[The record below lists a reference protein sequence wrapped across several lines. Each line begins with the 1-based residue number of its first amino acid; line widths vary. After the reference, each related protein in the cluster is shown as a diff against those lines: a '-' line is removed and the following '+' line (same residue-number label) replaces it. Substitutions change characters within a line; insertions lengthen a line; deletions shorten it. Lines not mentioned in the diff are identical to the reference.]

1 MADLRPIDA
10 PFVTLGPSGVSIRDR
25 LGGLLSEDEKVL
37 RMVGAHLGSL
47 ASRDLKARC
56 TDGLDHSTERWASR
70 KRELTAV
77 SSSRWA
83 GAITKATHEQWA
95 LARRGQA
102 AHIHGLEMGIRTI
115 AHRLSLPV
123 GEKGSKRAPG
133 GYRSTHEWFHKT
145 RRLHVLEDRL
155 AAVRADCE
163 SGVVHVTRGGKR
175 LLNTRHNLDAT
186 RLTEAEWRERWEA
199 ERWFLQADGESGKRY
214 GNETIRVTPD
224 GEVSIKL
231 PSSLAEHANSKH
243 GRYVLAGKVRFPHRG
258 QEWADRVEANRAVA
272 YRIDLDVTRERWYL
286 TASWA
291 LPVTKPIPIET
302 ALADGVIGVD
312 TNADHLAAWRLDTHG
327 NPVGQPRRFFY
338 DLSGSADHRDA
349 QVRHA
354 LSRLLNWAKRCG
366 VAAVAVEDLDFA
378 TEKTREKHGRKRRFR
393 QLISGMTTSRLRAR
407 LTSMA
412 DATGI
417 AVIAVDPAYT
427 SKWGAQHW
435 QKPLI
440 SKTRKTT
447 RHDAASIA
455 IGRRAQEHPI
465 RRRTTPPR
473 EDQRDRR
480 GHRIVQAGSLTP
492 GSEEPRPRI
501 PGPRTRSVQPDA
513 ESTRATR
520 TPKTVRS
527 VRSDQVWVQDSLLL
541 TDEERCVGGPP
552 PVRQAGQV
560 RQARRDV
567 GRPGPGGLPC
577 PGLPTSSASCR

>member
-1 MADLRPIDA
+1 MADLRPIGA
-10 PFVTLGPSGVSIRDR
+10 PFVTPGPSGVAIRDR
-25 LGGLLSEDEKVL
+25 LGGLSPEDERVL

-56 TDGLDHSTERWASR
+56 TDGLGHSTETWASR

-83 GAITKATHEQWA
+83 GAITKATHDQWA

-102 AHIHGLEMGIRTI
+102 AHIQGLEAGIRTI

-123 GEKGSKRAPG
+123 GEKGGKRAPG
-133 GYRSTHEWFHKT
+133 GYRSTHEWFYKT

-155 AAVRADCE
+155 AAVRADRE
-163 SGVVHVTRGGKR
+163 AGVVRVTRGGKR
-175 LLNTRHNLDAT
+175 LVNTRHNLAAA
-186 RLTEAEWRERWEA
+186 RLTETEWRERWEA
-199 ERWFLQADGESGKRY
+199 ERWFLQADGESGKRF

-231 PSSLAEHANSKH
+231 PAPLAEHANSKH
-243 GRYVLAGKVRFPHRG
+243 GRYVLAAKVHFPHRG
-258 QEWADRVEANRAVA
+258 QERADRVEPNRAVA
-272 YRIDLDVTRERWYL
+272 YRIHLDVTRECWYL

-291 LPVTKPIPIET
+291 LPVTKLIPIET

-312 TNADHLAAWRLDTHG
+312 TNADHLAAWRLDAHG

-354 LSRLLNWAKRCG
+354 LARLLNWAKRCG
-366 VAAVAVEDLDFA
+366 VAAIAVEDLDFA
-378 TEKTREKHGRKRRFR
+378 TEKTREKHGCKRRFR
-393 QLISGMTTSRLRAR
+393 QLISGMPTSRLRAR
-407 LTSMA
+407 LTSMV

-417 AVIAVDPAYT
+417 AIIAVDPAYT

-473 EDQRDRR
+473 EDQSDRR

-552 PVRQAGQV
+552 PAKHAGQV
-560 RQARRDV
+560 RQVGRDV
-567 GRPGPGGLPC
+567 GRPGPAGLPR
-577 PGLPTSSASCR
+577 PGPLTSSASCR